1 MRIHWGLMR
10 TNNLAIKERK
20 PTTQPELRKVLHS
33 LKLGECFT
41 TRDKGVVQLAK
52 SLSRR
57 TKLASGTR
65 FAVHTLPD
73 ASIEVQ
79 CVRY

>member
-1 MRIHWGLMR
+1 MR
-10 TNNLAIKERK
+10 TNNLAIKQRT

-33 LKLGECFT
+33 LKMGECFI
-41 TRDKGVVQLAK
+41 TRDKGIIRLAN

-65 FAVHTLPD
+65 FAVRTMPD
-73 ASIEVQ
+73 SSIEVQ
-79 CVRY
+79 CVRF

>member
-1 MRIHWGLMR
+1 MR
-10 TNNLAIKERK
+10 TDNLAIKQRK

-33 LKLGECFT
+33 LKVGECLIS
-41 TRDKGVVQLAK
+41 RNASIIRLAN

-65 FAVHTLPD
+65 FAVRTLPD
-73 ASIEVQ
+73 SSIEVQ
-79 CVRY
+79 CVRH